1 MNFKSAVF
9 VKGVV
14 GPDQILNDG
23 KHKIAFIG
31 RSNVGKSSVINSL
44 LGKKGLVK
52 SSSTPGKTKEINF
65 FLVNEEIYFV
75 DLPGYGYAKIPM
87 QAREKL
93 RNLILWYLT
102 SPEIEHSRIVL
113 IVDAKVGPTKLD
125 QEMIEVLQD
134 YGHDFVVIANKSDKL
149 KRNLRITQLKLIR
162 EQTGKEAIL
171 YSATTIEGRDEVLR
185 KIFE

>member
-1 MNFKSAVF
+1 MNIKSAVF
-9 VKGVV
+9 IKGVV
-14 GPDQILNDG
+14 GPDKILNDG
-23 KHKIAFIG
+23 KHKVAFIG

-65 FLVNEEIYFV
+65 FLVNENVYFV
-75 DLPGYGYAKIPM
+75 DLPGYGFAKISM

-125 QEMIEVLQD
+125 EEMIDVLKNH
-134 YGHDFVVIANKSDKL
+134 GHDFIIIANKSDKL
-149 KRNLRITQLKLIR
+149 KRNSRITQLKLIR
-162 EQTGKEAIL
+162 EQTGKEALL
-171 YSATTIEGRDEVLR
+171 YSSKTIDGRNEVMS

>member
-1 MNFKSAVF
+1 MNVKSAEF
-9 VKGVV
+9 VKGIV
-14 GPDQILNDG
+14 GPDQMLEDG

-52 SSSTPGKTKEINF
+52 SSSTPGKTKEINL
-65 FLVNEEIYFV
+65 FLVNEIMYFV
-75 DLPGYGYAKIPM
+75 DLPGYGYAKISM

-113 IVDAKVGPTKLD
+113 IIDAKVGPTKLD
-125 QEMIEVLQD
+125 EEMVEILKNH
-134 YGHDFVVIANKSDKL
+134 GHDFMVIANKADKL
-149 KRNLRITQLKLIR
+149 KRNSRIVQLKTIQKKIGA
-162 EQTGKEAIL
+162 EVIL
-171 YSATTIEGRDEVLR
+171 YSSKTRDGKKEVFA

>member
-1 MNFKSAVF
+1 MKIKSAVF

-52 SSSTPGKTKEINF
+52 SSSTPGKTKEVNF
-65 FLVNEEIYFV
+65 FLVNDKIYFV
-75 DLPGYGYAKIPM
+75 DLPGYGFAKISM

-113 IVDAKVGPTKLD
+113 IIDAKVGPTKLD
-125 QEMIEVLQD
+125 QEMIDVLKEF
-134 YGHDFVVIANKSDKL
+134 GHDFVVIANKSDKL
-149 KRNLRITQLKLIR
+149 KRNSRINQLKIIR

-171 YSATTIEGRDEVLR
+171 YSSKTTEGKNDVFS